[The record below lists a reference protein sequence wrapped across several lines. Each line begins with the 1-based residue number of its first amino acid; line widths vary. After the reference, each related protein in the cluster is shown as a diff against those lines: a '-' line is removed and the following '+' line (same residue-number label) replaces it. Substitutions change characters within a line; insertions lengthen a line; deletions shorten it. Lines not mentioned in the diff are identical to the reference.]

1 MDLFD
6 DLPEP
11 TQTSGPVSAAV
22 TAQPQSTKEEEE
34 EEVEKRLKRKRED
47 AECDKKGEEEVKKFC
62 KEGFHLFHHNVCLL
76 FLLQLKSI
84 WKYDV

>member
-22 TAQPQSTKEEEE
+22 KARPQARKEEEKE
-34 EEVEKRLKRKRED
+34 ERRLKRKRED
-47 AECDKKGEEEVKKFC
+47 AECHTDKKEVEGVLKKVC
-62 KEGFHLFHHNVCLL
+62 KEGFQLFHHNVCFFSPLL
-76 FLLQLKSI
+76 KL
-84 WKYDV
+84 